1 MLLNPRKFTYKSLH
15 KKRKIVSFKK
25 SHLSYGQ
32 YGLRILQ
39 PLWVNSKQIFRYKL
53 FLKKAAKRADK
64 TSRKIWFNLFPHLP
78 LTRKVEGSRMG
89 KGKGKLA
96 GWVAQLSPGVTM
108 FEFKNLR
115 TGRARYYYEQVAY
128 RLPVKSSFV
137 KRFSIQT
144 TLIWDFSRRV
154 SYDCFW

>member
-1 MLLNPRKFTYKSLH
+1 
-15 KKRKIVSFKK
+15 
-25 SHLSYGQ
+25 
-32 YGLRILQ
+32 
-39 PLWVNSKQIFRYKL
+39 
-53 FLKKAAKRADK
+53 
-64 TSRKIWFNLFPHLP
+64 
-78 LTRKVEGSRMG
+78 MG